1 LAQVPAPI
9 DAFDSPDRQETMIRT
24 PSMRRCAALLL
35 VAATLFAADVAFTS
49 LPPRGTSLRGSAL
62 EAPAAIALRAVGPV
76 PDSAAAE
83 TEPWAV
89 VAGAARTAVALL
101 AAVAVALVPMDGA
114 EAARSGGRM
123 GGSRMGGMGGRPRA
137 PPPRAAPQPQQRGGG
152 PNINIGV
159 APPVYGGFGGG
170 FFGGPSLFG
179 PSLLLPPPILPVPVP
194 FGGGPSMQDR
204 AIQDQQQRDE
214 RVIDQQKMQ
223 IDQMQKEIQD
233 LKAKR
238 Q

>member
-1 LAQVPAPI
+1 
-9 DAFDSPDRQETMIRT
+9 MMRT
-24 PSMRRCAALLL
+24 PNTPRSATVFL
-35 VAATLFAADVAFTS
+35 VAVTLFAADVAFSS
-49 LPPRGTSLRGSAL
+49 LPPRGISLRGSAL

-123 GGSRMGGMGGRPRA
+123 GGSRMGGIGGRPRA

-159 APPVYGGFGGG
+159 APPIYGGFGGG
-170 FFGGPSLFG
+170 FFGGPSLLF
-179 PSLLLPPPILPVPVP
+179 PPPILPIPMP

>member
-1 LAQVPAPI
+1 
-9 DAFDSPDRQETMIRT
+9 MMRT
-24 PSMRRCAALLL
+24 PNTPRSAIVFL
-35 VAATLFAADVAFTS
+35 VAVTLFAADVAFSS
-49 LPPRGTSLRGSAL
+49 LPPRGISLRGSAL
-62 EAPAAIALRAVGPV
+62 EAPASVALRAAGPMS
-76 PDSAAAE
+76 DGAAAE
-83 TEPWAV
+83 TEPWAA
-89 VAGAARTAVALL
+89 VAGTARTAFALLVAL
-101 AAVAVALVPMDGA
+101 AVALVPMDGA